1 LLPSSTASY
10 TTNTSINSDIYQR
23 PNKLINNSNNNN
35 NNNNNHYNTNT
46 SYTSKQQQQHL
57 TNTLPVNTTRSLS
70 ESNFRLNNNILHTQI
85 TSNEEINQ
93 PTINEDKLLKEKR
106 EIVAKLEQQNK
117 EIIKEIK
124 RLKLQQLSNRSLDL
138 NEQQKKMILK
148 NLKENSSVILNKKLS
163 DSSSY
168 LLAPP
173 SLSTTVAA
181 NPHIIAELQTLK
193 QKKGLLEN
201 RMHLLENSRDEL
213 IGQLSQLDSVLK
225 QTNSKQNSANNLSP
239 RLKYSTLQS
248 NNNNNNNNS
257 KQLNQQSDNM
267 SSLSLNNMIQS
278 SSSSSPPQQLPL
290 MQTSTFVPIVSAS
303 MALQIPLP
311 QIQSQQQRSGIITN
325 TSNRRS
331 NPIANAQTRS
341 WSTPNTP
348 ALYEIHTNRLNQQ
361 QQQPVF
367 INNNS
372 NKTATSSSLPH
383 SSAGSL
389 LSLTQ
394 NNTSSTGF
402 INSTNGSTSN
412 LRNLR
417 NDLLIAADSVT
428 NAMQSLVKE
437 LHSENEIS
445 FNTSSDDDDEND
457 DLDNNNLNVYPS
469 NIIDNVGKSNR
480 CQSACSINLNDN
492 NLATDLMSNTVI
504 DQLNQMS
511 RYSNSASVTPL
522 TYRRNVLDKKTTNNQ
537 NHHQLLLRNAINFNQ
552 ETNEFND
559 NNEEDDDDENEDE
572 EENCLLTESFIDDP
586 NMIEIANNNKAL
598 HLQQQ
603 QLQIQYQQQ
612 QLHLQHQQN
621 QLIANL
627 TNNNNEQVA
636 LWRRELEQRLI
647 DNNDTNNKNI
657 NNEDEIDQDDDDDD
671 DDKIKLDQ
679 DKKQ

>member
-1 LLPSSTASY
+1 
-10 TTNTSINSDIYQR
+10 
-23 PNKLINNSNNNN
+23 
-35 NNNNNHYNTNT
+35 
-46 SYTSKQQQQHL
+46 
-57 TNTLPVNTTRSLS
+57 
-70 ESNFRLNNNILHTQI
+70 
-85 TSNEEINQ
+85 
-93 PTINEDKLLKEKR
+93 
-106 EIVAKLEQQNK
+106 
-117 EIIKEIK
+117 
-124 RLKLQQLSNRSLDL
+124 
-138 NEQQKKMILK
+138 
-148 NLKENSSVILNKKLS
+148 
-163 DSSSY
+163 
-168 LLAPP
+168 
-173 SLSTTVAA
+173 
-181 NPHIIAELQTLK
+181 
-193 QKKGLLEN
+193 
-201 RMHLLENSRDEL
+201 
-213 IGQLSQLDSVLK
+213 
-225 QTNSKQNSANNLSP
+225 
-239 RLKYSTLQS
+239 
-248 NNNNNNNNS
+248 
-257 KQLNQQSDNM
+257 M

-278 SSSSSPPQQLPL
+278 SPQHLPL

-311 QIQSQQQRSGIITN
+311 QIQSQQQQQRSGIITN

-361 QQQPVF
+361 QQQPIF

-372 NKTATSSSLPH
+372 NKTATVSSSLPH

-457 DLDNNNLNVYPS
+457 DLDNTNLNVYPS

-522 TYRRNVLDKKTTNNQ
+522 TYRRNVLDKTIATTNNH
-537 NHHQLLLRNAINFNQ
+537 NHQLLLRNAINFNQ

-559 NNEEDDDDENEDE
+559 NNEEDDDENENEE

-657 NNEDEIDQDDDDDD
+657 NNEDEIDQDDDDDEND
-671 DDKIKLDQ
+671 DDNRIKLDQ